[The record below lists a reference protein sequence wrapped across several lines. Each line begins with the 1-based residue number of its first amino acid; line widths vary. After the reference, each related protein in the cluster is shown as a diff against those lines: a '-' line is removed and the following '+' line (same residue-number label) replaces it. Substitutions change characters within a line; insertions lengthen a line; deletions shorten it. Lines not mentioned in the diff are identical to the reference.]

1 MIITSRFE
9 ALPNE
14 PRIFALGNFDGVHL
28 GHQAL
33 LKQAISR
40 ARQIGGVAVA
50 FALSPHP
57 LQVLGYPIETIV
69 TSAGKARLL
78 AELGL
83 DAFFLF
89 PFTKQVAQMAP
100 TDFVESILLKQARA
114 QGLVVGFNYSFG
126 RKAAGTPEFLRE
138 YLRNHKVSVDI
149 VPPVLYAGEPISSTR
164 IRHHLRQGDL
174 AMVETLLGRSYS
186 ITGLVQPG
194 EQRGR
199 NIGFPTA
206 NIDLAGLALPPFGVY
221 AAEVVGIGYGM
232 ANLGV
237 RPSFPQSAPT
247 LEVHIFDFADDLYG
261 QEIEVRLLTFI
272 RSETRFANLSELKQQ
287 LALDKETILNRLSV

>member
-164 IRHHLRQGDL
+164 FAKTHGITYEEVIMPEVSQIMKEEKFGLIDGFSRRLRMYWEIVRTL
-174 AMVETLLGRSYS
+174 A
-186 ITGLVQPG
+186 Q
-194 EQRGR
+194 
-199 NIGFPTA
+199 
-206 NIDLAGLALPPFGVY
+206 
-221 AAEVVGIGYGM
+221 
-232 ANLGV
+232 
-237 RPSFPQSAPT
+237 
-247 LEVHIFDFADDLYG
+247 
-261 QEIEVRLLTFI
+261 
-272 RSETRFANLSELKQQ
+272 
-287 LALDKETILNRLSV
+287 